1 MRAYTK
7 PRNHEGKREEK
18 RDGEGTRTQEGRKEG
33 RKGTWK
39 GREPTEGAPIS
50 IIVII
55 HLGLFPANAHSWG
68 LIALYTT
75 AP

>member
-1 MRAYTK
+1 MERIE
-7 PRNHEGKREEK
+7 NS
-18 RDGEGTRTQEGRKEG
+18 GRKEG

-39 GREPTEGAPIS
+39 GREPTEGASIS

-55 HLGLFPANAHSWG
+55 HLGLFPANAHLWG
-68 LIALYTT
+68 LMALYTT